1 MRTEGEFRALLVLL
15 ADEEERVV
23 SAASEAL
30 LEAGADAVSHL
41 EEASRSP
48 DAHLRGR
55 ARLLLEALR
64 WRSVE
69 QEWVEYTALPD
80 DDMDLEQG
88 WLLLSH
94 LTADM
99 DRKALGTFMDAIAGM
114 VRAHMASV
122 GGLQALGEVLFENLG
137 FRGGAYENPEH
148 HYVNSV
154 LERRTG
160 IPISLATLYVLIGRR
175 LQLPVSGVAMP
186 GHYLARY
193 EGSEGPVFVDCY
205 NRGHLYHYGTLS
217 ELLATQGPGFEEQFL
232 APCSPRFTLFRML
245 NNLEKVYTD
254 LGDQHLLERVRRWRS
269 HLGYE
274 STAN

>member
-15 ADEEERVV
+15 GDEAERVV
-23 SAASEAL
+23 SIASEAL
-30 LEAGADAVSHL
+30 LEAGEDAVSYL
-41 EEASRSP
+41 EEASRGP
-48 DAHLRGR
+48 DALVRGR
-55 ARLLLEALR
+55 ARLLLDEAR
-64 WRSVE
+64 WRSID
-69 QEWVEYTALPD
+69 QEWATYAALPD

-94 LTADM
+94 LSAAM

-154 LERRTG
+154 LERRAG

-193 EGSEGPVFVDCY
+193 EQPEGPVFVDCY
-205 NRGHLYHYGTLS
+205 NRGHLYHYETLS
-217 ELLATQGPGFEEQFL
+217 ELLVTRGPGFTERFL

-254 LGDQHLLERVRRWRS
+254 LGDQRLLERVQRWRS
-269 HLGYE
+269 LLGYDGA
-274 STAN
+274 TD

>member
-15 ADEEERVV
+15 GDEEERVT

-30 LEAGADAVSHL
+30 LDAGANAVSFL
-41 EEASRSP
+41 EEASRGP
-48 DAHLRGR
+48 DARVRGR
-55 ARLLLEALR
+55 ARLLLETLR
-64 WRSVE
+64 GRSVE
-69 QEWVEYTALPD
+69 QEWATYAALPD

-94 LTADM
+94 LSADM
-99 DRKALGTFMDAIAGM
+99 DRKALGTFLDAIAGM
-114 VRAHMASV
+114 VRTHMASV

-148 HYVNSV
+148 HYINSV
-154 LERRTG
+154 LERRAG

-186 GHYLARY
+186 GHYVARY
-193 EGSEGPVFVDCY
+193 DRREGPVFVDCF
-205 NRGHLYHYGTLS
+205 NRGHLYHYDTLS
-217 ELLATQGPGFEEQFL
+217 DLLASRGPGFEEQFL

-254 LGDQHLLERVRRWRS
+254 LGDQHLLERVRVWRS
-269 HLGYE
+269 YLGYE
-274 STAN
+274 GTAG